1 MRPATRGGPRN
12 HPMTTSLETDSRPGP
27 KYDHDDPLLASP
39 SQIPVTP
46 PKKIDS
52 LLAPL
57 AKELASVETILHQEL
72 STYRE
77 RFPELM
83 NHLQAYQGKRLRPA
97 LLLLMAHSC
106 GNTLPAHYTLA
117 AVVEMIHT
125 ATLIHDDVL
134 DEAVQR
140 RHLPTVHARW
150 GNKTAILL
158 GDLLFTHA
166 FHLATT
172 VDQRACRLIGS
183 STNRVC
189 AGELLQWAEREHW
202 QLPEAE
208 YLKIIDDK
216 TAALTECAAQLGA
229 VYAGGSEEMV
239 QAACL
244 YGRSLGRAFQIMDDL
259 LDLIGRESATG
270 KTLGTDLAQGKATLP
285 IIHAFSQMSRT
296 EAEEFYQLLRNE
308 NGPKERHTRIL
319 AVLQRYGSVE
329 YARRRA
335 EEALHTA
342 RTALQAF
349 APSAHRDLLNSLITW
364 SLQRH
369 S

>member
-1 MRPATRGGPRN
+1 MRPAIRSGPRSQPTPIHRN
-12 HPMTTSLETDSRPGP
+12 TDTRVEPQDSPDAP
-27 KYDHDDPLLASP
+27 PLASSSP
-39 SQIPVTP
+39 ILTP
-46 PKKIDS
+46 PPRKIDP

-57 AKELASVETILHQEL
+57 AEELAAVENILHQEL
-72 STYRE
+72 STYCQ

-97 LLLLMAHSC
+97 LLLLVARSC
-106 GNTLPAHYTLA
+106 GHTVPAHYTLA

-134 DEAVQR
+134 DEAEQR
-140 RHLPTVHARW
+140 RHLLTVHARW

-166 FHLATT
+166 FHLAAS

-183 STNRVC
+183 ATNRVC
-189 AGELLQWAEREHW
+189 AGELLQWFERGNWH
-202 QLPEAE
+202 LPEAE
-208 YLKIIDDK
+208 YLQIIDDK

-229 VYAGGSEEMV
+229 VYAGGTEEMV

-244 YGRSLGRAFQIMDDL
+244 YGRSLGRAFQIIDDL
-259 LDLIGRESATG
+259 LDLTGREAATG

-285 IIHAFSQMSRT
+285 IIHALSQMPRS
-296 EAEEFYQLLRNE
+296 EAEEFCQMLQ
-308 NGPKERHTRIL
+308 NGQSKGHTHIL
-319 AVLQRYGSVE
+319 AILQRYGSLE

-342 RTALQAF
+342 RAALQAF
-349 APSAHRDLLNSLITW
+349 PPSTHRDLLDSLIIW
-364 SLQRH
+364 SLQRNA
-369 S
+369 

>member
-1 MRPATRGGPRN
+1 MRPATRSGLRSQP
-12 HPMTTSLETDSRPGP
+12 TTIHRDTDTQVNP
-27 KYDHDDPLLASP
+27 HDSHGSPPHASP
-39 SQIPVTP
+39 SPIAAP
-46 PKKIDS
+46 PPRKIDS

-57 AKELASVETILHQEL
+57 AEELAAVEAVLHQEL
-72 STYRE
+72 SPYRE
-77 RFPELM
+77 RFPELL

-97 LLLLMAHSC
+97 LLLLVARSC
-106 GNTLPAHYTLA
+106 GHTVPAHYTLA

-134 DEAVQR
+134 DEAAQR

-166 FHLATT
+166 FHLAAS

-183 STNRVC
+183 ATNRVC
-189 AGELLQWAEREHW
+189 AGELLQWAERGHW
-202 QLPEAE
+202 HLPEAK
-208 YLKIIDDK
+208 YLRIIDDK

-229 VYAGGSEEMV
+229 VYAGGTEEMV

-244 YGRSLGRAFQIMDDL
+244 YGRSLGRAFQIIDDL
-259 LDLIGRESATG
+259 LDLTGREDTAG
-270 KTLGTDLAQGKATLP
+270 KTLGTDLIQGKATLP
-285 IIHAFSQMSRT
+285 IIHALSQMPRN
-296 EAEEFYQLLRNE
+296 EAEEFCQMLQ
-308 NGPKERHTRIL
+308 NGQSERYSYIL
-319 AVLQRYGSVE
+319 AVLQRQGSLE

-342 RTALQAF
+342 RAALLAF
-349 APSAHRDLLNSLITW
+349 PPSTHRDLLDSLIDW
-364 SLQRH
+364 SLQRNV
-369 S
+369 